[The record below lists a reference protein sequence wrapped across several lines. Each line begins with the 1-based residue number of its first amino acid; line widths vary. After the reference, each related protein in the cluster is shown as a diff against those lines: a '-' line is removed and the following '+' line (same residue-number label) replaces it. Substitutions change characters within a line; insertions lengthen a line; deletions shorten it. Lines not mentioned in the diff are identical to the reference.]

1 MRMREKL
8 TNYSFTITWVEGK
21 SHYVAD
27 ALSRAPVFT
36 AEEEEIPTDSAIAC
50 LQVTDTGSLS
60 SITSN
65 IDKDYLAL
73 TEAIHEGIELS
84 TLPAGHPARGYKDIA
99 DLISISNYGK
109 SDIAMLNGKRII
121 VPFLARQ
128 IIIKELHRSHSGL
141 IKTFKTV
148 SQLYFWP
155 GMKNELRQTIDTCTV
170 CGEDRPAQPRP
181 TGNCFPPSKAT

>member
-36 AEEEEIPTDSAIAC
+36 EEEEEIPTDSAIAC

-73 TEAIHEGIELS
+73 TELSSALCQQAIQQGDIKILLTSSLS
-84 TLPAGHPARGYKDIA
+84 PIMANQ
-99 DLISISNYGK
+99 IS
-109 SDIAMLNGKRII
+109 L
-121 VPFLARQ
+121 
-128 IIIKELHRSHSGL
+128 
-141 IKTFKTV
+141 
-148 SQLYFWP
+148 
-155 GMKNELRQTIDTCTV
+155 C
-170 CGEDRPAQPRP
+170 
-181 TGNCFPPSKAT
+181 

>member
-1 MRMREKL
+1 MGGRKKPLRSRRPISRPSFYGRRRRDSHRQRYCMLASNGHREPELHNKQ
-8 TNYSFTITWVEGK
+8 YRQR
-21 SHYVAD
+21 
-27 ALSRAPVFT
+27 LSGTHR
-36 AEEEEIPTDSAIAC
+36 
-50 LQVTDTGSLS
+50 
-60 SITSN
+60 
-65 IDKDYLAL
+65 
-73 TEAIHEGIELS
+73 IELS

-121 VPFLARQ
+121 VPFPARQ

-141 IKTFKTV
+141 TKTFKTA